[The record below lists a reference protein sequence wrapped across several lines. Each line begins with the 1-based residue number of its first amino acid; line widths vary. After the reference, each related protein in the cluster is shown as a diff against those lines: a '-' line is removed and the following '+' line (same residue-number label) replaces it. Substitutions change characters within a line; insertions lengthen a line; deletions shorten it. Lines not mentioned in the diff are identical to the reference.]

1 MIPSIVQLSAIWFLP
16 ESPRWLIARER
27 DDEALAALKK
37 YHGNGEETE
46 LVRLEYEE
54 IRTAI
59 RLEQSKCQR
68 QFPESSKPSGIP
80 LVVVHGELISVSVG
94 AGATTWLSML
104 STPGNRYRI
113 FLVLCMGLF
122 SQWSGN
128 GLISYC
134 TCYLSPSRDPATN
147 A

>member
-1 MIPSIVQLSAIWFLP
+1 MSLHSSTQTWKWETLADTSDCSWSLGSIAAAWITFGTREINSDWSWRLPSLFQMIPSIVQLSAIWFLP

-59 RLEQSKCQR
+59 HLEQSKC
-68 QFPESSKPSGIP
+68 KAW
-80 LVVVHGELISVSVG
+80 VSEPPKQC
-94 AGATTWLSML
+94 WL
-104 STPGNRYRI
+104 
-113 FLVLCMGLF
+113 
-122 SQWSGN
+122 
-128 GLISYC
+128 
-134 TCYLSPSRDPATN
+134 
-147 A
+147 